1 MAVFYD
7 AGFSCPTQEDAQTIA
22 LFFQDKT
29 CVLSN
34 QHPLTFDCTVNFYKN
49 EWFASVHP
57 VGMAW
62 GSPETN
68 IKLLKEEMIHEIGQ
82 LLYDTLQQQASWK
95 YYYGVFQAEAHERI
109 MEDELLVELLED
121 YAKEYVLNEAVAG
134 SFERYYTG
142 LVLDV
147 SLAEALNIRQVFD
160 AFNAHYCWIP
170 TNYF

>member
-1 MAVFYD
+1 
-7 AGFSCPTQEDAQTIA
+7 
-22 LFFQDKT
+22 
-29 CVLSN
+29 
-34 QHPLTFDCTVNFYKN
+34 
-49 EWFASVHP
+49 
-57 VGMAW
+57 
-62 GSPETN
+62 
-68 IKLLKEEMIHEIGQ
+68 
-82 LLYDTLQQQASWK
+82 
-95 YYYGVFQAEAHERI
+95 